1 MLPNSLVRSYLLALA
16 ELVGKNGLNTILN
29 VSGLSEWIE
38 NYPPEDE
45 ITAVRFESFARIQAV
60 LEDLYGER
68 AGQNLSKRAAK
79 KSFRDAGKKLLGVNT
94 GSAEAHDSFKLQ
106 IQAFVDLFNEE
117 DVKDVTWES
126 SERDIIV
133 NFERCPDCLSIES
146 PTPTCFAC
154 VGWIEALFEL
164 IGTGEQLEV
173 TETACLAA
181 GDSSCSFVI
190 RAM

>member
-29 VSGLSEWIE
+29 ISGLSEWIE
-38 NYPPEDE
+38 NYPPEDD
-45 ITAVRFESFARIQAV
+45 IKAVGFESFARIQAV

-79 KSFRDAGKKLLGVNT
+79 ASFLNAGKQLLEVNPGGAEVQESIKLY
-94 GSAEAHDSFKLQ
+94 

-117 DVKDVTWES
+117 GVKDVAWES
-126 SERDIIV
+126 SERDIIIS
-133 NFERCPDCLSIES
+133 FKRCPDCLSIES
-146 PTPTCFAC
+146 PSPTCFAC
-154 VGWIEALFEL
+154 IGWIEAFFES
-164 IGTGEQLEV
+164 IGTGERLEV
-173 TETACLAA
+173 TESTCLAA

-190 RAM
+190 RAI